1 MRGQKILECIAAV
14 SVTVVMSV
22 GRPTAAVPE
31 YACLQTLTPITI
43 DGRLDEPA
51 WKGAETVSFQRTETT
66 TPTKFPTTAKMLW
79 DENAFYIA
87 WVCDDPDIW
96 TTKFTKDEDLW
107 TEEVVEIF
115 IDPDADSKGYLELEV
130 NPANTFVDL
139 KIAKVGQVDAKW
151 DIKGLKTAVTVEGT
165 LGNKTD
171 NRTNQD
177 TRWTV
182 EVAIP
187 WTGMADIPP
196 GITGPP
202 KDGTT
207 WRVNLYRI
215 DLAKA
220 GTEGDDEYLAWSPTG
235 KVNFHMPDKFGIVRF
250 TTAQPTEV
258 KRTGWGVIKK
268 EGVR

>member
-1 MRGQKILECIAAV
+1 M
-14 SVTVVMSV
+14 
-22 GRPTAAVPE
+22 
-31 YACLQTLTPITI
+31 
-43 DGRLDEPA
+43 
-51 WKGAETVSFQRTETT
+51 
-66 TPTKFPTTAKMLW
+66 AKMLW
-79 DENAFYIA
+79 DENTFYIA

-96 TTKFTKDEDLW
+96 TTKFAKDGDLW

-115 IDPDADSKGYLELEV
+115 IDPNADSKDFLELEV

-139 KIAKVGQVDAKW
+139 KVASPFKGDVTW

-165 LGNKTD
+165 LNKRD
-171 NRTNQD
+171 DQD

-196 GITGPP
+196 GMTGPP
-202 KDGTT
+202 ADGTT

-220 GTEGDDEYLAWSPTG
+220 GTGDDEYLAWSPTG
-235 KVNFHMPDKFGIVRF
+235 KINFHMPDKFGIVRF
-250 TTAQPTEV
+250 TTVQPTKV
-258 KRTGWGVIKK
+258 KPTGWGNLKTQ
-268 EGVR
+268 VR